1 LNVYSFPILGIF
13 YRREEF
19 HVGWKGIFCLKIR
32 PTIEISLKSL
42 RYLGRGQKKMTSSLQ
57 AVERTEFRNS
67 ALTKIRREG
76 NIPAV
81 VYGNKLESK
90 SVYINGAD
98 FIKTMREVG
107 RNGVFPIDLNGKQV
121 NVMLTDYQADPIKNE
136 IVHADLL
143 AVDMSKE
150 ITADVRITLVGEAL
164 GVKDGGVMQ
173 QSLHEVSVT
182 ATPSNI
188 PQALEVDVSSLQ
200 VGETITIGDIKQ
212 SRNFEINHEDEQ
224 TVVSI
229 LPPKAEEEIDSGE
242 EQEEGIPDNE
252 EGRETEPE
260 STEA

>member
-1 LNVYSFPILGIF
+1 
-13 YRREEF
+13 
-19 HVGWKGIFCLKIR
+19 
-32 PTIEISLKSL
+32 
-42 RYLGRGQKKMTSSLQ
+42 MSSALQ

-67 ALTKIRREG
+67 ALTQIRNEG

-81 VYGNKLESK
+81 VYGNKLEST

-98 FIKTMREVG
+98 FLRTMREVG
-107 RNGVFPIDLNGKQV
+107 RNGVFPLNLNGKQL
-121 NVMLTDYQADPIKNE
+121 NVILTDYQADPIKRE

-150 ITADVRITLVGEAL
+150 IHADVRITLIGEAE

-188 PQALEVDVSSLQ
+188 PQTIDVDVTQLQ
-200 VGETITIGDIKQ
+200 VGETITVGDITNKQ
-212 SRNFEINHEDEQ
+212 GYTINTDVDQ
-224 TVVSI
+224 TIVSI
-229 LPPKAEEEIDSGE
+229 LPPKVEEEIDSGE
-242 EQEEGIPDNE
+242 QQEEGVPDNQ

-260 STEA
+260 SKDE